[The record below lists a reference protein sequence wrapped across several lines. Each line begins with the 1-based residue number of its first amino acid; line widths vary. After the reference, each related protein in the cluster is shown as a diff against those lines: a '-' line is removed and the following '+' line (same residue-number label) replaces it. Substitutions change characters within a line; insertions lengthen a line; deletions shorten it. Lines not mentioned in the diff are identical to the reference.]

1 MFAKL
6 TPPPPP
12 PKSASPANYYSN
24 KDTGCATFAL
34 CYKEQPFE
42 QELCGDS
49 TEQRGAMQQD

>member
-49 TEQRGAMQQD
+49 TEQ